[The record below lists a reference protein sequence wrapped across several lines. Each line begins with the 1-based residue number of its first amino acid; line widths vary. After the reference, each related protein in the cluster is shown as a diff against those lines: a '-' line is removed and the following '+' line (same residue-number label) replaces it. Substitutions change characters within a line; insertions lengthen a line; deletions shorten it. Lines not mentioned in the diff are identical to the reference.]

1 LNQKASQRRANQNQ
15 NPLWVVLQ
23 VHLLWEKKR
32 KMTFK
37 DLRKKIEKAKI
48 GRQRT
53 RRFKFPKGI
62 PFWIWDTERHRQE
75 DIRTGGNCCF
85 NHWIGLPRKGGLE
98 RPIYD
103 YQKIPFDALF
113 VPDSYNPTKDPA
125 KHKHVWIKKAT
136 GLGITEL
143 LLRLIAW
150 LCLKDENYRST
161 QMCIVTGPRIET
173 AIYLINR
180 MKRLFKS
187 KFSFDTKET
196 VIELNGV
203 RIEAFPSHHL
213 DTMRGLA
220 NVSFIFL
227 DEADFF
233 PKSQQTDARHISE
246 RYIGKS
252 DPFIVIVSTP
262 NAPGGLFDTIERES
276 ENTCVYKRIQLDY
289 TVGLGRIYSGT
300 EIERAKSSSGFER
313 EYNLKYLGLI
323 GNVFHIRDIENAIK
337 AYDTED
343 GTLNYYAST
352 SMGIDCGFG
361 SSPFGIVVT
370 RLVDGKIQVVFADE
384 FERPDYNEML
394 YKVLEL
400 RSRYQINKI
409 FVDGANPEFIRSLKK
424 EICERPDPTLYIE
437 RAKKYR
443 RPLESYMDVIPVPFV
458 TQHKHMITRCKMI
471 LEKGQFE
478 VHPKFEKLIV
488 SLRTAIEEEGV
499 LDKELTSYNDIFDA
513 FRLALSYH
521 KFANT

>member
-1 LNQKASQRRANQNQ
+1 MNQKASQKRENQNQ
-15 NPLWVVLQ
+15 NPLRVVLQ

-48 GRQRT
+48 RRLRT
-53 RRFKFPKGI
+53 KRFEFPKKI
-62 PFWIWDTERHRQE
+62 PFWIWDTARHRQE

-125 KHKHVWIKKAT
+125 KHKHIWIKKAT

-143 LLRLIAW
+143 LLRLMAW
-150 LCLKDENYRST
+150 LCLRDEDYRST

-180 MKRLFKS
+180 LKRLFKG
-187 KFSFDTKET
+187 KLSFDTKET

-213 DTMRGLA
+213 DTMRGLD
-220 NVSFIFL
+220 NVSFMFL

-289 TVGLGRIYSGT
+289 TVGLGRIYST
-300 EIERAKSSSGFER
+300 IEIERAKSSSGFER

-361 SSPFGIVVT
+361 SSHVRHCSNKTI
-370 RLVDGKIQVVFADE
+370 DGKIQVVFADE

-394 YKVLEL
+394 YKVLDL

-424 EICERPDPTLYIE
+424 EICELHPHLHRTSE
-437 RAKKYR
+437 EYR
-443 RPLESYMDVIPVPFV
+443 RPLEIYMDVIPVPFV
-458 TQHKHMITRCKMI
+458 TEHKHMITRCKMI

-478 VHPKFEKLIV
+478 VHPKFEKLII

-513 FRLALSYH
+513 FRLALRYH